1 MQQAKVITFGEMM
14 MRLSPPNFA
23 RFEQAHSFDI
33 IFGGCE
39 SNVSVALATWGL
51 PSAHITRFPANALGN
66 MALQFLRQKGVDTSA
81 IQLQGERLGL
91 YFLENGVA
99 MRSGRIVYDRYE
111 AAFAKIEVGAF
122 DWEQIL
128 SDATWFHWSGITPA
142 LSANCAEE
150 CKRALQVARKKN
162 LFISADIYYRSNLWR
177 YGKKSSEV
185 MPELVQYC
193 DMVLANEQNM
203 EEIFGV
209 EEVKTENS
217 FVSSCEKMMQ
227 RFPQISKIVD
237 TERISISASHNR
249 IKAKLYDGKSFF
261 ETEYQDINPIV
272 DRIGGGDAFM
282 AGLIYG
288 LIHFQEDTQ
297 KALDFGICA
306 SALKHTIEADVNL
319 ISVAEIENL
328 MKGDSSGRLRR

>member
-1 MQQAKVITFGEMM
+1 MQQKVITLGEMM
-14 MRLSPPNFA
+14 MRLSPPNFQ
-23 RFEQAHSFDI
+23 RFEQASSFDI

-51 PSAHITRFPANALGN
+51 PAAHVTRFPSNPVGN
-66 MALQFLRQKGVDTSA
+66 MALQFLRQKGVNTDF
-81 IQLQGERLGL
+81 IQLKGDRLGL

-122 DWEQIL
+122 DWEQIFEN
-128 SDATWFHWSGITPA
+128 ATWFHWSGITPA
-142 LSANCAEE
+142 LSATCAEE
-150 CKRALQVARKKN
+150 CKRALQIARKKN
-162 LFISADIYYRSNLWR
+162 LFVSADIYYRSNLWK

-185 MPELVQYC
+185 MPDLVQYC

-203 EEIFGV
+203 EEIFGIGIEKSEKPFV
-209 EEVKTENS
+209 NS
-217 FVSSCEKMMQ
+217 CQKMIQ
-227 RFPQISKIVD
+227 KFPQISKIVD
-237 TERISISASHNR
+237 TERVSISASHNQ
-249 IKAKLYDGKSFF
+249 IKAKMFSKNTFL
-261 ETEYQDINPIV
+261 ETDYQDINPII

-288 LIHFQEDTQ
+288 LIHFGDDQ

-306 SALKHTIEADVNL
+306 SALKHTIEQDVNL
-319 ISVAEIENL
+319 ITVAEIESL